1 MRQSRRMSFVEAI
14 ANVAVGYGV
23 AVTTQLLVFPVF
35 GLQASLA
42 DNLLIGAVFTVVSVG
57 RSYLLRRLFEVV
69 RMRGLR
75 M

>member
-1 MRQSRRMSFVEAI
+1 MSFVEAI